1 MSALLRLGSCFFAV
15 SMIFFGVQYVRYHAL
30 LGGLPPVPP
39 WTPGGSAVAYA
50 TGVLLIFGGVCIA
63 IRRKAR
69 AGAALIAGVFLFCV
83 LFLYW
88 PRLHEVLYDG
98 VDRTRFLEPLALGG
112 AALAL
117 ISLLSG
123 DSGNPSGIRRPP
135 EWLSRT
141 GRWLFALPL
150 IIFGWQH
157 FEYARFIA
165 TLIPKWIPAHM
176 FWVYFTA
183 MAFIVAALAI
193 LAEKFGRLA
202 ATWLGIM
209 FLLWTVLLHA
219 PRVVALRGR
228 DEWNS
233 AFVALAMCGA
243 SFIVARTLPGK
254 ELT

>member
-1 MSALLRLGSCFFAV
+1 M
-15 SMIFFGVQYVRYHAL
+15 MFFGMQYLRYHAL

-39 WTPGGSAVAYA
+39 WTPGGAMVAYA
-50 TGVLLIFGGVCIA
+50 TGVILLVAGACILLGK
-63 IRRKAR
+63 KAR
-69 AGAALIAGVFLFCV
+69 SGAALIGGLFLYCV
-83 LFLYW
+83 LFLFW
-88 PRLHEVLYDG
+88 PKLHAVLYDG

-117 ISLLSG
+117 ISLLPVAGG
-123 DSGNPSGIRRPP
+123 DPPTIRNPPG
-135 EWLSRT
+135 WLIRT
-141 GRWLFALPL
+141 GRWLFALPM
-150 IIFGWQH
+150 IVFGWQH

-165 TLIPKWIPAHM
+165 TLIPAWIPAHT

-183 MAFIVAALAI
+183 IAFIAAALAI
-193 LAEKFGRLA
+193 LAERPGRIA

-219 PRVVALRGR
+219 PRIAELRGR

-243 SFIVARTLPGK
+243 SLIIARTLPGK